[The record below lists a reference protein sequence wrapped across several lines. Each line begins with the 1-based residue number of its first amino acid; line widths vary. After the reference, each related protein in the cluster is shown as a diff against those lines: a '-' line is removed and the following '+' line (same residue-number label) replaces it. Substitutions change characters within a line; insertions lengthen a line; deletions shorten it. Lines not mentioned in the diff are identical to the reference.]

1 MKKVENNK
9 LKKLQKKLKPYI
21 EMGKKM
27 IEFHD

>member
-1 MKKVENNK
+1 MKKVENDK
-9 LKKLQKKLKPYI
+9 LKKLQKKLKLSI